1 MVKFDTTFLRSK
13 VARRILVLFFFCA
26 LIPIAALATLSYN
39 SVRRQLNEEGQ
50 VRLYRASKAVG
61 LGIYQQL
68 LFLETDLNMVISDLS
83 ESSLSPVAISSGGLR
98 KRLMEH
104 FEGLLLIKDTG
115 ETVSLSGEAENP
127 PSLTEEEMQ
136 HVLSGK
142 SLVFSRH
149 YPDGPPRI
157 FFGRAFDANNP
168 KAGIL
173 LGEIS
178 TSYLW
183 AMADAE
189 MLPPMT
195 ELCILDQFNRAL
207 FCTLADKVSF
217 PREAMT
223 KISSSSLGQFEW
235 TYRNKE
241 YLASYWSIF
250 LQYRFLTP
258 RWTVVLSE
266 SKADAFAAMANF
278 KRAFLPVILIS
289 LWVVLLL
296 SISQIRR
303 SLVPLEKLQEGT
315 KRIASG
321 DFVSNVI
328 VSSGDE
334 FEELAASFNTMSSR
348 LGRQFNV
355 LATIAEID
363 RAILSTL
370 DTGEIVDTV
379 LTRLGHV
386 FPCQS
391 VGMTLFDQNTNN
403 SARTFIKISDVAG
416 EKGEKVEEVIRIS
429 SQEMEELGNKP
440 EHLLIDAGKEIP
452 QCLMPLAR
460 RGAKSFLILP
470 IFFQQGLSGFIVL
483 GYTGSPTCSEEDL
496 TQARQLADQVTVALS
511 NARLIEELEQLN
523 FGTLTALA
531 RAIDAKSAWTAGHS
545 ERVTKLALK
554 IGSSMGLTPKELG
567 VLHRGGLLHDIG
579 KIGTPASIL
588 DKRENLTA
596 EERELIQKHTIM
608 GARILEPISAYE
620 DALPIVLQHHER
632 YDGQG
637 YPLGLSGE
645 AINQGARIFAVADVY
660 DALVSDRPYRSR
672 VKFEG
677 VMETIRRG
685 AGSEFDPRVVQALSE
700 VVGHEGRELQ
710 DGADVKPSC
719 LIPSSD
725 DMGLTDGNEK
735 DNYIIVIEYSPGCA
749 GVRLEKYRGSFGR
762 IKGGVEDYGASVRRP
777 FLGDQRK
784 RDHLR
789 NRRRKFHITYGLPR
803 QRSGPGRKVPVYH
816 LLLESGRTGV
826 QALPIL

>member
-1 MVKFDTTFLRSK
+1 MMKFDTTFLRSK

-26 LIPIAALATLSYN
+26 LIPIAALATLSYS
-39 SVRRQLNEEGQ
+39 SVRRQLNEESQ
-50 VRLYRASKAVG
+50 MRLYRASKAVG

-68 LFLETDLNMVISDLS
+68 LFLETDLSMVISDLS
-83 ESSLSPVAISSGGLR
+83 EASPSPVAISSGALR

-115 ETVSLSGEAENP
+115 GTISLSGKTENP
-127 PSLTEEEMQ
+127 PSLSEEEMR
-136 HVLSGK
+136 HVLLGK

-149 YPDGPPRI
+149 YPDGSPRI
-157 FFGRAFDANNP
+157 FFGKAFDAKNP

-195 ELCILDQFNRAL
+195 ELCILDQFNRPL

-217 PREAMT
+217 PSEAMI

-258 RWTVVLSE
+258 RWIVVLSE

-296 SISQIRR
+296 SMSQIRR
-303 SLVPLEKLQEGT
+303 SLDPLEKLQEGT

-355 LATIAEID
+355 LATMAEID
-363 RAILSTL
+363 RAILSTR

-391 VGMTLFDQNTNN
+391 IGMTLLNQNGNN
-403 SARTFIKISDVAG
+403 SARTFVRESDRAG
-416 EKGEKVEEVIRIS
+416 KEGEEAEEVIS
-429 SQEMEELGNKP
+429 LTPDEMEKLRDNPG
-440 EHLLIDAGKEIP
+440 HLSINSGQEVP
-452 QCLMPLAR
+452 QYLAPLAR
-460 RGAKSFLILP
+460 RGTKSFLILP
-470 IFFQQGLSGFIVL
+470 LFLQQRLSGFITI
-483 GYTGSPTCSEEDL
+483 GYSGSPTYGEEDL
-496 TQARQLADQVTVALS
+496 TQARQLADQVMVALS

-523 FGTLTALA
+523 WGTLTALA

-545 ERVTKLALK
+545 ERVTVLALK
-554 IGSSMGLTPKELG
+554 IGSAMGLTSEELD

-588 DKRENLTA
+588 DKQEKLSA
-596 EERELIQKHTIM
+596 EEHELIQKHTIM
-608 GARILEPISAYE
+608 GARILEPISAYV
-620 DALPIVLQHHER
+620 DAIPIVLQHHER
-632 YDGQG
+632 YSGQG
-637 YPLGLSGE
+637 YPSGLSGE

-660 DALVSDRPYRSR
+660 DALISDRPYRT
-672 VKFEG
+672 G
-677 VMETIRRG
+677 VGVEHVLETIRRG
-685 AGSEFDPRVVQALSE
+685 AGIEFDPKVVQAFLE
-700 VVGHEGRELQ
+700 VMKHEGREAQ
-710 DGADVKPSC
+710 DPPAVNPLMLD
-719 LIPSSD
+719 
-725 DMGLTDGNEK
+725 
-735 DNYIIVIEYSPGCA
+735 
-749 GVRLEKYRGSFGR
+749 
-762 IKGGVEDYGASVRRP
+762 P
-777 FLGDQRK
+777 FTL
-784 RDHLR
+784 
-789 NRRRKFHITYGLPR
+789 
-803 QRSGPGRKVPVYH
+803 
-816 LLLESGRTGV
+816 
-826 QALPIL
+826 A